1 MPLIDDLKLPID
13 DEEYNRRAFLSALG
27 LGALAAAGLGTGIT
41 AIRFMW
47 PEVLFEEETRY
58 RIGKPEEIP
67 VGTLVALP
75 AQKLYVMHGPQG
87 FFAMSAV
94 CTHLGCLTRYEK
106 EENRIF
112 CPCHG
117 SRFSTDGEVIAGP
130 APRQLPRLHLSL
142 EQEVLVVDASKV
154 VAPDTVLKV

>member
-1 MPLIDDLKLPID
+1 MPLIDDLKMPVE
-13 DEEYNRRAFLSALG
+13 DEEYSRRAFLN
-27 LGALAAAGLGTGIT
+27 AAGFGAMAVAILGTGVT
-41 AIRFMW
+41 AIRYLW

-67 VGTLVALP
+67 VGMLVALP
-75 AQKLYVMHGPQG
+75 EQKLFVFHDAQG

-117 SRFSTDGEVIAGP
+117 SRYSTDGQVVVGP
-130 APRQLPRLHLSL
+130 APRALHRLAMTL
-142 EQEVLVVDASKV
+142 EQGALVVDAAKTV
-154 VAPDTVLKV
+154 EPDAVLKV

>member
-1 MPLIDDLKLPID
+1 MPLIDDLKMPVE
-13 DEEYNRRAFLSALG
+13 DEEYSRRAFLNAVGFGAMAVALM
-27 LGALAAAGLGTGIT
+27 GTGVT
-41 AIRFMW
+41 AVRYLW

-75 AQKLYVMHGPQG
+75 EQKLFVFHDAQG

-117 SRFSTDGEVIAGP
+117 SRYSTDGQVVVGP
-130 APRQLPRLHLSL
+130 APRALPRLAMTL
-142 EQEVLVVDASKV
+142 EQGMLVVDAAKTV
-154 VAPDTVLKV
+154 EPDTVLKV